1 MRKKSGTLKSNAE
14 LTAPRYITY
23 YFQRR
28 RNMAVVDLTRLGLLH
43 LLQAFLL
50 GAGIVMVAL
59 LVAAVMLG
67 TDRAPTP
74 LAAEVFKY

>member
-1 MRKKSGTLKSNAE
+1 MQNSQLRVQES
-14 LTAPRYITY
+14 
-23 YFQRR
+23 QRR
-28 RNMAVVDLTRLGLLH
+28 RAMAVVDLTRLGLLH

-59 LVAAVMLG
+59 VAAVMLG

>member
-1 MRKKSGTLKSNAE
+1 MQNSQLRVQES
-14 LTAPRYITY
+14 
-23 YFQRR
+23 QRR
-28 RNMAVVDLTRLGLLH
+28 RAMAVVDLTRLGLLH

-74 LAAEVFKY
+74 LAAEVFKH

>member
-1 MRKKSGTLKSNAE
+1 MQNSQLRVQES
-14 LTAPRYITY
+14 
-23 YFQRR
+23 QRR

-59 LVAAVMLG
+59 VAAVMLG

>member
-1 MRKKSGTLKSNAE
+1 
-14 LTAPRYITY
+14 
-23 YFQRR
+23 
-28 RNMAVVDLTRLGLLH
+28 MAVVDLTRLGLLH

-74 LAAEVFKY
+74 LAAEVFKH

>member
-1 MRKKSGTLKSNAE
+1 MQNSQLRVQES
-14 LTAPRYITY
+14 
-23 YFQRR
+23 QRR
-28 RNMAVVDLTRLGLLH
+28 RDMAVVDLTRLGLLH

-59 LVAAVMLG
+59 VAAVMLG